1 MRVDLGDY
9 VITSDEFNIILNTRH
24 VTKEGKRVG
33 TEYLKPIGYYSN
45 FYTLFQKLL
54 TLEITKSDLT
64 SIQDL
69 SNKLGAL
76 ALNLSNQLHQELRK

>member
-1 MRVDLGDY
+1 MRIDLGDY
-9 VITSDEFNIILNTRH
+9 VITADEFNIILDSKH

-33 TEYLKPIGYYSN
+33 TEYLKPLGYYNS
-45 FYTLFQKLL
+45 FHALFQKLL
-54 TLEITKSDLT
+54 TVELTKSELT

-76 ALNLSNQLHQELRK
+76 ALDLSRQVHQELRK

>member
-64 SIQDL
+64 AIQDL

>member
-1 MRVDLGDY
+1 MRIDLGDY
-9 VITSDEFNIILNTRH
+9 VITSDEFNIILNSKH

-33 TEYLKPIGYYSN
+33 TEYLKPLGYYNS
-45 FYTLFQKLL
+45 FHALFQKLL
-54 TLEITKSDLT
+54 TVELTKSELT

-76 ALNLSNQLHQELRK
+76 ALDLAHQVHQELRK